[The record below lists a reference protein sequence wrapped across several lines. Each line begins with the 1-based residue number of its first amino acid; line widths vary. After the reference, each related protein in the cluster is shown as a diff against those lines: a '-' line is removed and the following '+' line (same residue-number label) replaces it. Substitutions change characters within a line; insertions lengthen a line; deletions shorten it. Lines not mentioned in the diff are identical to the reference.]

1 MKHKKL
7 VEHETKHNDVN
18 LVIIQNRNACEERNI
33 GQCNQMTN
41 TEFFKDEQKYTV
53 PATSAD
59 LVKSIAASRKKEK
72 TKPICAASNSI
83 QDEIAAIKKARSSQP
98 RKKKSMEILNPANIL
113 SMVKTNIN
121 NQKPNPKPL
130 VLPKNFPRKLDSEIP
145 MKVDFKRDVGP
156 KKLTSQLDARPDVR
170 PKKGKTPPPPPP
182 KVKGFMDP
190 YQKVRQIIHYNS
202 SSDDDS
208 STKTETVDIE
218 TISQKIDEYPVKAE
232 VKQSLLTILFML
244 AECEYPDCVLEQVV
258 DSPQLK
264 SLLQEQLTTEEI
276 FFIKSCF

>member
-18 LVIIQNRNACEERNI
+18 LVIIENRNVCEERNT
-33 GQCNQMTN
+33 GQWDQMTN
-41 TEFFKDEQKYTV
+41 TEFFKDEQKDLV

-72 TKPICAASNSI
+72 TKPVCASSNNI

-121 NQKPNPKPL
+121 NEKPNPKPL
-130 VLPKNFPRKLDSEIP
+130 ILPKNLPRKLDSEIP
-145 MKVDFKRDVGP
+145 MKALG
-156 KKLTSQLDARPDVR
+156 SQLETRPAVR

-182 KVKGFMDP
+182 KLKGFIDP
-190 YQKVRQIIHYNS
+190 SYQTFRQIIHYNS

-232 VKQSLLTILFML
+232 AKQSLLILLFML
-244 AECEYPDCVLEQVV
+244 AECEYTDYVLEQLVY
-258 DSPQLK
+258 SPQLK
-264 SLLQEQLTTEEI
+264 SLLEEQLTSDEV